1 MKLGWE
7 FSNGLLV
14 PITNDNIPAPMTLT
28 EFFFFETVRRN
39 DLVKDVNVFKTI
51 LSTLVLVNAFNT
63 RMTGMIEKNILFTPN
78 QTMKSKKLLI

>member
-1 MKLGWE
+1 M
-7 FSNGLLV
+7 LV